1 VKAQVTHL
9 NLDEQ
14 RRRVLAMRSG
24 QLGLSMT
31 QYVAA
36 LIDRDAEQSGLSAF
50 LQPKREEVRRG
61 SR

>member
-1 VKAQVTHL
+1 MKAQVTHL
-9 NLDEQ
+9 TLDEQ

-36 LIDRDAEQSGLSAF
+36 LIDQDAEQSGLSAF
-50 LQPKREEVRRG
+50 LLPKREEVRRG